1 MRELWTSGELK
12 PAQVGA
18 ARYLLGWSQT
28 DLARAANVSRWTVTH
43 FENATRPPHRSV
55 REALRLALE
64 AAGIEFLYAKDGSYG
79 VIITDATVTRA
90 EAASRK

>member
-28 DLARAANVSRWTVTH
+28 DLARAANVARSTVTH

-64 AAGIEFLYAKDGSYG
+64 AAGIEFIYAKDGSYG
-79 VIITDATVTRA
+79 VIIAADAVRA
-90 EAASRK
+90 DAAGHR